1 MGWAGRSLGGVEICE
16 IECGHFEMFRE
27 PNVRLL
33 GQKLGSRL
41 ESIAHRS
48 QEPPP
53 AVLATSRDLIVGPES
68 GTLAGSAA

>member
-1 MGWAGRSLGGVEICE
+1 
-16 IECGHFEMFRE
+16 MFRE

-41 ESIAHRS
+41 ESIAQRG

-53 AVLATSRDLIVGPES
+53 AVLPMERNLIIGPDS